1 MRRTSDTSLVRDYC
15 NANIGGVLDLNYVSK
30 NFFSDIPEVNLRKIA
45 TRLID
50 SGLLRQI
57 SKGVYLIGDS
67 DLSDE
72 ERIINHYLY
81 DGTLR
86 VGVPVGEYL
95 MYTLGFED
103 EEPLI
108 KQIKTKRTVGNK
120 NIGNIQIIHTNT
132 DIGSGK
138 LNTYELEIALEL
150 IEKMDVIHPFKI
162 NEAQELVEKYLK
174 EYYADFRFSRLEMD
188 RPRKTYLKLA
198 YFLNSMDI
206 CNRVEEIYA
215 EKTRF

>member
-1 MRRTSDTSLVRDYC
+1 MRRTSDTSLVRDFC
-15 NANIGGVLDLNYVSK
+15 NSNVGGLLDLNYVSK
-30 NFFSDIPEVNLRKIA
+30 KLFPDIPEVNLRKIA
-45 TRLID
+45 TRLIE

-57 SKGVYLIGDS
+57 SKGIYLIGDS

-81 DGTLR
+81 EKDIR
-86 VGVPVGEYL
+86 VGMPVGEYL
-95 MYTLGFED
+95 LYTLGFED
-103 EEPLI
+103 EAPLV

-120 NIGNIQIIHTNT
+120 NICNIQVIHTNT
-132 DIGSGK
+132 DIGSGQ

-150 IEKMDVIHPFKI
+150 IEKMDIINPFKI
-162 NEAQELVEKYLK
+162 NEVQELIKKYLK

-188 RPRKTYLKLA
+188 RPRKTYIKLA